1 MKLRLRALHLL
12 ITKESLRFIHCLTL
26 SGKYATSIQKLIS
39 RTSIQFLRPVTVAS
53 ISRFTVVNPSFN
65 NLMSK
70 GHRGEPAILEIV
82 ISDLEQQF
90 PSHPTEVRSSLL
102 TYAADYLRQNLSF
115 EAATAA
121 FVSLVGASD
130 PLNRL
135 RDILDVTD
143 DPIVP
148 TEDDEDP
155 NAASRRK
162 MKMWSAYEDTRL
174 LAGIYRYGVNNWAPI
189 SRFVGNSRTRAQCA
203 QRWARGLNP
212 RICKETWDP
221 SEDMRLMQL
230 VHMYGDKAWTK
241 ISGSM
246 GNRSDVQCR
255 YHYHQLAK
263 DISQLM
269 PFSPGRKMFPT
280 FDGSGEATVTIPA
293 RPLFGMGMIPRSS
306 MPVIVVDEMQAA
318 ATRTRRAS
326 QLAMP
331 LRPVGP
337 MPKVTAMKEE
347 EDESESDL
355 LSITHL
361 LNRNRD

>member
-1 MKLRLRALHLL
+1 
-12 ITKESLRFIHCLTL
+12 
-26 SGKYATSIQKLIS
+26 
-39 RTSIQFLRPVTVAS
+39 
-53 ISRFTVVNPSFN
+53 
-65 NLMSK
+65 
-70 GHRGEPAILEIV
+70 
-82 ISDLEQQF
+82 
-90 PSHPTEVRSSLL
+90 
-102 TYAADYLRQNLSF
+102 
-115 EAATAA
+115 
-121 FVSLVGASD
+121 
-130 PLNRL
+130 
-135 RDILDVTD
+135 
-143 DPIVP
+143 
-148 TEDDEDP
+148 
-155 NAASRRK
+155 
-162 MKMWSAYEDTRL
+162 
-174 LAGIYRYGVNNWAPI
+174 
-189 SRFVGNSRTRAQCA
+189 
-203 QRWARGLNP
+203 
-212 RICKETWDP
+212 
-221 SEDMRLMQL
+221 MRLMQL

-280 FDGSGEATVTIPA
+280 LDGSGETAVTITA

-337 MPKVTAMKEE
+337 MGMVAPIPKAPVVQEEE
-347 EDESESDL
+347 EDGSESDL

-361 LNRNRD
+361 LNRSRD